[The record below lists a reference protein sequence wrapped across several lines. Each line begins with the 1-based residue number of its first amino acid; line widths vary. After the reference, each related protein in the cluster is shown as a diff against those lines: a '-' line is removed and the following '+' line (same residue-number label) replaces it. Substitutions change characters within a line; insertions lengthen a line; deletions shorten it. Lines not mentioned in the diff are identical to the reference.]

1 MFTNQ
6 LRRLDLSN
14 FKDNMLVPLKW
25 AGQDKRF
32 ADGLKENLDIICGHR
47 GDPLD
52 RAITARDLL
61 DSGIAKLP
69 AGSTAFSGSSRE
81 LTPPDKIP
89 YLITPPAPTNLQA
102 SGAFQNILLNWDLT
116 LYIGHAHIEIWRNTS
131 DNIAA
136 AAMLATTTQSTGTY
150 ADNVGSGS
158 SFYYWVRAVNEN
170 GLSGPFNG
178 STGTLG
184 QTAPDVAFLINTLSN
199 AITSSELATSL
210 STQLSTYQTVI
221 DVNGNITGR
230 GYQTASQVAGTVG
243 TAVAG
248 VTGKIPTWVASGTYA
263 VNDVV
268 RDAGGKLYVCL
279 IAVTAGTSDTLP
291 TTFAAP
297 TTNWKLYGDIART
310 EDSASKITQLN
321 LLDGNS
327 SSAAAQS
334 IHGLNSILKD
344 SDGNAV
350 VSSTNLS
357 TMKTS
362 VLNANGTARATA
374 TQIDYLSSS
383 YTNPTT
389 GVADN
394 VTLQQALNTSASSVN
409 GLNAQYSVKI
419 DNNGH
424 VAGFGLS
431 STDVDGTPSSAFI
444 VNADKFAIVHST
456 DTSAQTNNPNAAH
469 VPFAVLQ
476 ATTLNGVSVP
486 AGVYMKQ
493 AFILNGAITN
503 AKIGNAAIDNAKIAS
518 LSADKINAGT
528 ISTSLLNIDGSS
540 LTSVGG
546 VLQIG
551 SVNVN
556 SLTGTSISA
565 TIMSGTTVYANKL
578 TGDVNK
584 LLPFRSTT
592 TVPFSGNAAAGGGVV
607 QVIAVQLPATSHLTV
622 GHKPFGSITGWYDST
637 ANKTYSF
644 KLYMQLG
651 TGAYQLVGET
661 RFKANT
667 NLYAQF
673 AVSGS
678 LATATT
684 AVVNMKL
691 EVTRTGSS
699 GISDSDNST
708 TLDRVYEVSGFIMG
722 AR

>member
-394 VTLQQALNTSASSVN
+394 VTLQQALNTSAGSVN

>member
-199 AITSSELATSL
+199 AITSSELASSL
-210 STQLSTYQTVI
+210 STQLSTYQTA
-221 DVNGNITGR
+221 N
-230 GYQTASQVAGTVG
+230 QVSGTVG

-248 VTGKIPTWVASGTYA
+248 VRGKIPTWVASGTYA

-357 TMKTS
+357 TMKTN
-362 VLNANGTARATA
+362 VLNSDGTARATA

-394 VTLQQALNTSASSVN
+394 VTLQAALNTSASSVN

-419 DNNGH
+419 DNKGH
-424 VAGFGLS
+424 VTGFGLS
-431 STDVDGTPSSAFI
+431 STTSATGPTSAFI
-444 VNADKFAIVHST
+444 IRADRFAVIDPAST
-456 DTSAQTNNPNAAH
+456 ADGIAADGTGTVTPTAANVPFFIDSGVTYIKAAAIKDASITSA
-469 VPFAVLQ
+469 
-476 ATTLNGVSVP
+476 
-486 AGVYMKQ
+486 K
-493 AFILNGAITN
+493 
-503 AKIGNAAIDNAKIAS
+503 
-518 LSADKINAGT
+518 
-528 ISTSLLNIDGSS
+528 
-540 LTSVGG
+540 
-546 VLQIG
+546 IG
-551 SVNVN
+551 SVNAN
-556 SLTGTSISA
+556 TIATGTLSANFISGG
-565 TIMSGTTVYANKL
+565 TIDASA
-578 TGDVNK
+578 VNI
-584 LLPFRSTT
+584 
-592 TVPFSGNAAAGGGVV
+592 V
-607 QVIAVQLPATSHLTV
+607 
-622 GHKPFGSITGWYDST
+622 
-637 ANKTYSF
+637 
-644 KLYMQLG
+644 G
-651 TGAYQLVGET
+651 TGGTLNIKSSASGARMEL
-661 RFKANT
+661 
-667 NLYAQF
+667 
-673 AVSGS
+673 SGS
-678 LATATT
+678 TIRVFDAQGT
-684 AVVNMKL
+684 VRVKL
-691 EVTRTGSS
+691 
-699 GISDSDNST
+699 
-708 TLDRVYEVSGFIMG
+708 G
-722 AR
+722 AL